1 MNPIRKLVMLKSQVL
16 EYIWLDASQNFRS
29 KVKVLNN
36 NNRIDLSDLS
46 QIPVWNY
53 DGSSTGQAQIQDSEV
68 LLHPKKVYT
77 NSILINFPVLVLCDT
92 YNPKTNAR
100 TSYYDAEQIFKKYE
114 KNEPMFGLEQ
124 EFYMYNTKGEI
135 SEKTLEIASSGAY
148 YCSVGPQ
155 CSRTRKYILD
165 VMYMAIQLG
174 IKVTGM
180 NYEVAPG
187 QAELQVCN
195 IGLDACYDLLMI
207 RYLLVRLGE
216 NYNIVPNFEPKILS
230 DENGSGCHINFST
243 LEMRQMTNVTELHQ
257 TIHKMC
263 KNLEKEHTK
272 FIDEYYGVG
281 NKDRLSGSC
290 ETCSYQEF
298 KIKKGG
304 RNASIRVPNEGNYF
318 EDRRPSSNIDPY
330 LACSKLLE
338 CVME

>member
-1 MNPIRKLVMLKSQVL
+1 MFKRQVI
-16 EYIWLDASQNFRS
+16 EYIWLDADQKFRS
-29 KVKVLNN
+29 KIKVNQSDD
-36 NNRIDLSDLS
+36 IDLNDIS

-53 DGSSTGQAQIQDSEV
+53 DGSSTGQAEIQESEV
-68 LLHPKKVYT
+68 LLHPKKAYH
-77 NSILINFPVLVLCDT
+77 NSSIMNFPTLVLCDT
-92 YNPKTNAR
+92 YNPKTNTR
-100 TSYYDAEQIFKKYE
+100 TSCYDAEQIFKKHDDQQ
-114 KNEPMFGLEQ
+114 PMFGLEQ
-124 EFYMYNTKGEI
+124 EFFMYNKIGEI
-135 SEKTLEIASSGAY
+135 PEKKLKIAPPGSY
-148 YCSVGPQ
+148 YCGVGIQ
-155 CSRTRKYILD
+155 CSRTRQYILD

-174 IKVTGM
+174 VKVTGM

-195 IGLDACYDLLMI
+195 IGMDACYDLLMI
-207 RYLLVRLGE
+207 RYLLTRLGE
-216 NYNIVPNFEPKILS
+216 NYNIVPNFEPKILH

-243 LEMRQMTNVTELHQ
+243 LEMREMTDVNELHQ

-263 KNLEKEHTK
+263 KKLEKEHDK
-272 FIDEYYGVG
+272 FIDEYYGAG
-281 NKDRLSGSC
+281 NKDRLSGTC

-304 RNASIRVPNEGNYF
+304 RNASIRVPNKGNYF

>member
-1 MNPIRKLVMLKSQVL
+1 MLKTQVL
-16 EYIWLDASQNFRS
+16 EYIWLDANQNFRS
-29 KVKVLNN
+29 KVKVNQGKEYNLDD
-36 NNRIDLSDLS
+36 IST
-46 QIPVWNY
+46 IPVWNY
-53 DGSSTGQAQIQDSEV
+53 DGSSTGQAEIQDSEV
-68 LLHPKKVYT
+68 LLQPKRVYT
-77 NSILINFPVLVLCDT
+77 NSILTNFPVLVLCDT
-92 YNPKTNAR
+92 YNPKTDLR
-100 TSYYDAEQIFKKYE
+100 SSHYGAEQIFKKYE
-114 KNEPMFGLEQ
+114 SNQPMFGLEQ
-124 EFYMYNTKGEI
+124 EFFMFNSKDKNEIPEKKMEVAAHGE
-135 SEKTLEIASSGAY
+135 Y

-155 CSRTRKYILD
+155 CSRTRRYLLD
-165 VMYMAIQLG
+165 VMYTAIQLG

-207 RYLLVRLGE
+207 RYLLTRLGE

-243 LEMRQMTNVTELHQ
+243 LEMRNMTEVKELHKM
-257 TIHKMC
+257 IHTMC
-263 KNLEKEHTK
+263 QNLEKHHNT
-272 FIDEYYGVG
+272 FIDEYYGSG
-281 NKDRLSGSC
+281 NKERLSGTC

-298 KIKKGG
+298 KVKKGG

-338 CVME
+338 CVMAE